1 MSDDNAPTPGSA
13 SVVRV
18 WDLPTRL
25 FHWLLTLAVVAQLI
39 TGNVGGGAM
48 AWHFRVGYFI
58 FALLVFRLVW
68 GLVGGHWSR
77 FASFAYG
84 PSSVLRYL
92 RGQSSSG
99 DLFHVGHNPLG
110 SVSVFAM
117 LALLAIQV
125 ATGLVAD
132 DEIANVGPLNRYV
145 SSSVAMAATAWHKGP
160 GKALILVLVV
170 LHVGA
175 IAFYYWRRGNN
186 LVRPMLGG
194 DKRLREP
201 APASVD
207 DRPARLRALAIV
219 VVCALLVTAVVNL
232 GG

>member
-1 MSDDNAPTPGSA
+1 MSDENGSTPGGA

-25 FHWLLTLAVVAQLI
+25 FHWLLAAAVVAQLI
-39 TGNVGGGAM
+39 TGNIGGNAM
-48 AWHFRVGYFI
+48 PWHFRVGYLI
-58 FALLVFRLVW
+58 FALLLFRLVW
-68 GLVGGHWSR
+68 GVVGGHWSR

-84 PSSVLRYL
+84 PSSIVRYL
-92 RGQSSSG
+92 RGRPLGG

-117 LALLAIQV
+117 LVLLAAQV

-160 GKALILVLVV
+160 GKVLIVLLVV
-170 LHVGA
+170 LHIGA
-175 IAFYYWRRGNN
+175 IVFYRWRLNNN
-186 LVRPMLGG
+186 LVRPMLDG
-194 DKRLREP
+194 DKRLSAP

-207 DRPARLRALAIV
+207 DRLARVRALAIV

-232 GG
+232 AG